1 MQGCRMSEITMT
13 EQEIQQLVEDC
24 LTANGCNQENAAAL
38 GRTIASAERDGSASH
53 GLFRMP
59 GYIASLRSGKVNG
72 NAEPKVT
79 RISPAVVKVDG
90 DHGYAPLALEK
101 GREALIEAARENG
114 IAAMALVNVHHFA
127 ALWVEVEPIAE
138 AGLAAM
144 AFTTYKP
151 AVVPAGAK
159 TPLFGTNPMC
169 FGWPRGDKPPLV
181 FDQASA
187 SMARGEVM
195 IAARDG
201 HAVPLGTGVDA
212 DGNPTTEPQKI
223 VDGGALLPFGGHKGS
238 TIAMMIELLVAGL
251 TGMDFSYEA
260 QKNDNNDGG
269 PPNGGEFM
277 LAIDP
282 NRFGDAE
289 GWLNHSE
296 AFLERLAAMEGA
308 HMPGNRRYA
317 NRAKSAV
324 DGIMVSEKVHASC
337 IEFIKSA
344 S

>member
-1 MQGCRMSEITMT
+1 MMT
-13 EQEIQQLVEDC
+13 VADIHQLVIDC
-24 LTANGCNQENAAAL
+24 FTANGCDIDNAAAL
-38 GRTIASAERDGSASH
+38 ARTISFAERDGSASH
-53 GLFRMP
+53 GLFRLP
-59 GYIASLRSGKVNG
+59 GYIASLRSGKVDG
-72 NAEPKVT
+72 CAQPTVE
-79 RISPAVVKVDG
+79 RISPSVIRVDG
-90 DHGYAPLALEK
+90 KRGYAPLALER
-101 GREALIEAARENG
+101 GRAALIEAAKENG
-114 IAAMALVNVHHFA
+114 IAAMALINVHHFA

-138 AGLAAM
+138 AGCCAM

-159 TPLFGTNPMC
+159 QPLFGTNPMC
-169 FGWPRGDKPPLV
+169 FGWPRGDQPPMV

-201 HAVPLGTGVDA
+201 HDVPLGTGVDA

-223 VDGGALLPFGGHKGS
+223 IDGGALLPFGGHKGS

-251 TGMDFSYEA
+251 TGMDFSFEA

-282 NRFGDAE
+282 NRFGDADN
-289 GWLNHSE
+289 WLQHSE
-296 AFLERLAAMEGA
+296 SFLERLAGMEGA

-317 NRAKSAV
+317 NRAKSAAE
-324 DGIMVSEKVHASC
+324 GIAVSDALLASC
-337 IEFIKSA
+337 REFLKPA
-344 S
+344 D

>member
-1 MQGCRMSEITMT
+1 MT
-13 EQEIQQLVEDC
+13 DVIMTRQEIQVIVEQG
-24 LTANGCNQENAAAL
+24 LEANGCNKENAAAVA
-38 GRTIASAERDGSASH
+38 RTISAAELDGCAAH

-59 GYIASLRSGKVNG
+59 GYVASLRSGKVNG
-72 NAEPKVT
+72 KAQPTVT
-79 RISPAVVKVDG
+79 RISPGVVKVDG
-90 DHGYAPLALEK
+90 DHGYAPLALEM
-101 GREALIEAARENG
+101 GRQALIDAARENG

-127 ALWVEVEPIAE
+127 ALWVEVEPLAE

-159 TPLFGTNPMC
+159 EPLFGTNPMC
-169 FGWPRGDKPPLV
+169 FGWPRGEQAPLV

-201 HAVPLGTGVDA
+201 HPVPLGTGVDA
-212 DGNPTTEPQKI
+212 DGVPTTDADKI
-223 VDGGALLPFGGHKGS
+223 INGGALLPFGGHKGS

-251 TGMDFSYEA
+251 TGQDFSFEA

-282 NRFGDAE
+282 NRFGDADN
-289 GWLNHSE
+289 WLKHSE
-296 AFLERLAAMEGA
+296 SFLQLLGGMEGA
-308 HMPGNRRYA
+308 HIPGNRRYA
-317 NRAKSAV
+317 NRKRHAV
-324 DGIMVSEKVHASC
+324 EGISVKEAVHAKC
-337 IEFIKSA
+337 MEFIQTTE
-344 S
+344 

>member
-1 MQGCRMSEITMT
+1 MANQMMT
-13 EQEIQQLVEDC
+13 VADIHQLVIDC
-24 LTANGCNQENAAAL
+24 FTANGCDIDNAAAL
-38 GRTIASAERDGSASH
+38 ARTISFAERDGSASH
-53 GLFRMP
+53 GLFRLP
-59 GYIASLRSGKVNG
+59 GYIASLRSGKVDG
-72 NAEPKVT
+72 CAQPTVE
-79 RISPAVVKVDG
+79 RISPSVIRVDG
-90 DHGYAPLALEK
+90 KRGYAPLALER
-101 GREALIEAARENG
+101 GRAALIEAAKENG
-114 IAAMALVNVHHFA
+114 IAAMALINVHHFA

-138 AGLAAM
+138 AGCCAM

-159 TPLFGTNPMC
+159 QPLFGTNPMC
-169 FGWPRGDKPPLV
+169 FGWPRDDQPPMV

-201 HAVPLGTGVDA
+201 HDVPLGTGVDA

-223 VDGGALLPFGGHKGS
+223 IDGGALLPFGGHKGS

-251 TGMDFSYEA
+251 TGMDFSFEA

-282 NRFGDAE
+282 NRFGDADN
-289 GWLNHSE
+289 WLQHSE
-296 AFLERLAAMEGA
+296 SFLERLAGMEGA

-317 NRAKSAV
+317 NRAKSAAE
-324 DGIMVSEKVHASC
+324 GIAVSDALLASC
-337 IEFIKSA
+337 REFLKPA
-344 S
+344 D

>member
-1 MQGCRMSEITMT
+1 MANQMMT
-13 EQEIQQLVEDC
+13 VADIHQLVIDC
-24 LTANGCNQENAAAL
+24 FTANGCDIDNAAAL
-38 GRTIASAERDGSASH
+38 ARTISFAERDGSASH
-53 GLFRMP
+53 GLFRLP
-59 GYIASLRSGKVNG
+59 GYIASLRSGKVDG
-72 NAEPKVT
+72 CAQPTVE
-79 RISPAVVKVDG
+79 RISPSVIRVDG
-90 DHGYAPLALEK
+90 KRGYAPLALER
-101 GREALIEAARENG
+101 GRAALIEAAKENG
-114 IAAMALVNVHHFA
+114 IAAMALINVHHFA

-138 AGLAAM
+138 AGCCAM

-159 TPLFGTNPMC
+159 QPLFGTNPMC
-169 FGWPRGDKPPLV
+169 FGWPRGDQPPMV

-201 HAVPLGTGVDA
+201 HDVPLGTGVDA

-223 VDGGALLPFGGHKGS
+223 IDGGALLPFGGHKGS

-251 TGMDFSYEA
+251 TGMDFSFEA

-282 NRFGDAE
+282 NRFGDADN
-289 GWLNHSE
+289 WLQHSE
-296 AFLERLAAMEGA
+296 SFLERLAGMEGA

-317 NRAKSAV
+317 NRAKSAAE
-324 DGIMVSEKVHASC
+324 GIAVSDALLASC
-337 IEFIKSA
+337 REFLKPA
-344 S
+344 D

>member
-1 MQGCRMSEITMT
+1 MSDLKMT
-13 EQEIQQLVEDC
+13 EAEIQQLVADC
-24 LTANGCNQENAAAL
+24 LVANGCNQENAAAL

-72 NAEPKVT
+72 NAVPKVT

-151 AVVPAGAK
+151 AVVPAGAR

-212 DGNPTTEPQKI
+212 EGNSTTDAQKI
-223 VDGGALLPFGGHKGS
+223 IDGGALLPFGGHKGS

-289 GWLNHSE
+289 NWLSHSE
-296 AFLERLAAMEGA
+296 AFLECLAGMEGA

-317 NRAKSAV
+317 NRAKSAS
-324 DGIMVSEKVHASC
+324 DGISIAENVHASC
-337 IEFIKSA
+337 LEFIKTA
-344 S
+344 R

>member
-1 MQGCRMSEITMT
+1 MSETMMT
-13 EQEIQQLVEDC
+13 EHDIQQLVEDC
-24 LTANGCNQENAAAL
+24 LQANGCNAENAASV
-38 GRTIASAERDGSASH
+38 GRTIAAAERDGCASH

-72 NAEPKVT
+72 RARPTVT
-79 RISPAVVKVDG
+79 RLSPSVVKVDG
-90 DHGYAPLALEK
+90 DHGYAPLALEM
-101 GREALIEAARENG
+101 GRQALIEAAKENG

-138 AGLAAM
+138 AGCCAM

-159 TPLFGTNPMC
+159 QPLFGTNPMC
-169 FGWPRGDKPPLV
+169 FGWPRGDQLPMV

-223 VDGGALLPFGGHKGS
+223 IDGGALLPFGGHKGS

-282 NRFGDAE
+282 NRFGDADN
-289 GWLNHSE
+289 WLQHSE
-296 AFLERLAAMEGA
+296 SFLERLAGMEGA

-317 NRAKSAV
+317 NRAKSAAE
-324 DGIMVSEKVHASC
+324 GIAVSDALLASC
-337 IEFIKSA
+337 REFLKPA
-344 S
+344 D

>member
-1 MQGCRMSEITMT
+1 MSEITMT

-72 NAEPKVT
+72 TADPKVT

-144 AFTTYKP
+144 AFTTYKS

-187 SMARGEVM
+187 SMARAEVM

-201 HAVPLGTGVDA
+201 HDVPLGTGVDA

-223 VDGGALLPFGGHKGS
+223 IDGGALLPFGGHKGS

-296 AFLERLAAMEGA
+296 AFLERLAGMEGA

-317 NRAKSAV
+317 NRAKSAA

>member
-1 MQGCRMSEITMT
+1 MSATNMT
-13 EQEIQQLVEDC
+13 ELEIRQLVEDC
-24 LTANGCNQENAAAL
+24 LMANGANQENAAAV
-38 GRTIASAERDGSASH
+38 GRTIASAERDGCASH

-59 GYIASLRSGKVNG
+59 GYVASLRSGKVNG
-72 NAEPKVT
+72 NAQPSVK
-79 RISPAVVKVDG
+79 RISPAVVRVDG

-101 GREALIEAARENG
+101 GRQALIEAAQENG

-138 AGLAAM
+138 AGCAAM

-159 TPLFGTNPMC
+159 QPLFGTNPMC
-169 FGWPRGDKPPLV
+169 FGWPRGDQPPMV

-212 DGNPTTEPQKI
+212 EGNPTTEPQKI
-223 VDGGALLPFGGHKGS
+223 IEGGALLPFGGHKGS

-260 QKNDNNDGG
+260 QQNDNNDGG

-282 NRFGDAE
+282 NRFGDADN
-289 GWLNHSE
+289 WLQHSE
-296 AFLERLAAMEGA
+296 SFLERLTGMEGA
-308 HMPGNRRYA
+308 HIPGNRRYA
-317 NRAKSAV
+317 NRARSVAEGIAV
-324 DGIMVSEKVHASC
+324 SDTLLATC
-337 IEFIKSA
+337 REFLKPA
-344 S
+344 V

>member
-1 MQGCRMSEITMT
+1 VSDRIMT
-13 EQEIQQLVEDC
+13 EAEIQQLVTDC
-24 LTANGCNQENAAAL
+24 LLANGCNQDNAAAL
-38 GRTIASAERDGSASH
+38 ARTIGAAERDGCASH

-59 GYIASLRSGKVNG
+59 GYIASLRSGKVDG
-72 NAEPKVT
+72 CAEPSVE
-79 RISPAVVKVDG
+79 RIAPAVVKVDG
-90 DHGYAPLALEK
+90 KRGYAPLALEK
-101 GREALIEAARENG
+101 GRQALIEAAQENG

-138 AGLAAM
+138 AGLVAM

-159 TPLFGTNPMC
+159 QPLFGTNPMC
-169 FGWPRGDKPPLV
+169 FGWPRGDQPPLV

-201 HAVPLGTGVDA
+201 HSVPLGTGVDA
-212 DGNPTTEPQKI
+212 EGNPTTDPAKI
-223 VDGGALLPFGGHKGS
+223 IEGGALLPFGGHKGS

-260 QKNDNNDGG
+260 QVNDNNDGG

-282 NRFGDAE
+282 NRFGD
-289 GWLNHSE
+289 GDNWLQHSE
-296 AFLERLAAMEGA
+296 DFLARLAGMDGA
-308 HMPGNRRYA
+308 HIPGNRRYA
-317 NRAKSAV
+317 NRAA
-324 DGIMVSEKVHASC
+324 HASHGIAVKQAVYDSC
-337 IEFIKSA
+337 QQFLHAGS
-344 S
+344 

>member
-1 MQGCRMSEITMT
+1 MSDVMMT
-13 EQEIQQLVEDC
+13 KQEIQILVEQG
-24 LTANGCNQENAAAL
+24 LEANGCNSQNASAVA
-38 GRTIASAERDGSASH
+38 RTIAAAELDGCAAH

-59 GYIASLRSGKVNG
+59 GYVASLRSGKVNG
-72 NAEPKVT
+72 SANPTVS
-79 RISPAVVKVDG
+79 RIAPGVVKVDG
-90 DHGYAPLALEK
+90 DHGYAPLALEM
-101 GREALIEAARENG
+101 GRAALIEAASENG

-159 TPLFGTNPMC
+159 QPLFGTNPMC
-169 FGWPRGDKPPLV
+169 FGWPRGDQPPLV

-187 SMARGEVM
+187 AMARGEVM

-201 HAVPLGTGVDA
+201 HPVPAGTGVDS
-212 DGNPTTEPQKI
+212 DGAPTTDADKI
-223 VDGGALLPFGGHKGS
+223 INGGALLPFGGHKGS

-251 TGMDFSYEA
+251 TGQDFSFEA

-282 NRFGDAE
+282 NRFGDSE
-289 GWLNHSE
+289 NWLQHSE
-296 AFLERLAAMEGA
+296 SFLQLLGGMEGA

-317 NRAKSAV
+317 NRARNSDKGIAVKQSVYETCVGLTKSS
-324 DGIMVSEKVHASC
+324 D
-337 IEFIKSA
+337 
-344 S
+344 

>member
-1 MQGCRMSEITMT
+1 MMT
-13 EQEIQQLVEDC
+13 VADIQQLVIDC
-24 LTANGCNQENAAAL
+24 FTANGCDIDNAAAL
-38 GRTIASAERDGSASH
+38 ARTISFAERDGSASH
-53 GLFRMP
+53 GLFRLP
-59 GYIASLRSGKVNG
+59 GYIASLRSGKVDG
-72 NAEPKVT
+72 CAQPTVE
-79 RISPAVVKVDG
+79 RISPSVIRVDG
-90 DHGYAPLALEK
+90 KRGYAPLALER
-101 GREALIEAARENG
+101 GRAALIEAAKENG

-138 AGLAAM
+138 AGCCAM

-159 TPLFGTNPMC
+159 QPLFGTNPMC
-169 FGWPRGDKPPLV
+169 FGWPRGDQPPMV

-201 HAVPLGTGVDA
+201 HDVPLGTGVDA

-223 VDGGALLPFGGHKGS
+223 IDGGALLPFGGHKGS

-251 TGMDFSYEA
+251 TGMDFSFEA

-282 NRFGDAE
+282 NRFGDADN
-289 GWLNHSE
+289 WLQHSE
-296 AFLERLAAMEGA
+296 SFLERLAGMEGA

-317 NRAKSAV
+317 NRAKSAAE
-324 DGIMVSEKVHASC
+324 GIAVSDALLASC
-337 IEFIKSA
+337 REFLKPA
-344 S
+344 D

>member
-1 MQGCRMSEITMT
+1 MANQMMT
-13 EQEIQQLVEDC
+13 VADIQQLVIDC
-24 LTANGCNQENAAAL
+24 FTANGCDIDNAAAL
-38 GRTIASAERDGSASH
+38 ARTISFAERDGSASH
-53 GLFRMP
+53 GLFRLP
-59 GYIASLRSGKVNG
+59 GYIASLRSGKVDG
-72 NAEPKVT
+72 CAQPTVE
-79 RISPAVVKVDG
+79 RISPSVIRVDG
-90 DHGYAPLALEK
+90 KRGYAPLALER
-101 GREALIEAARENG
+101 GRAALIEAAKENG

-138 AGLAAM
+138 AGCCAM

-159 TPLFGTNPMC
+159 QPLFGTNPMC
-169 FGWPRGDKPPLV
+169 FGWPRGDQPPMV

-201 HAVPLGTGVDA
+201 HDVPLGTGVDA

-223 VDGGALLPFGGHKGS
+223 IDGGALLPFGGHKGS

-251 TGMDFSYEA
+251 TGMDFSFEA

-282 NRFGDAE
+282 NRFGDADN
-289 GWLNHSE
+289 WLQHSE
-296 AFLERLAAMEGA
+296 SFLERLTGMEGA

-317 NRAKSAV
+317 NRAKSAAE
-324 DGIMVSEKVHASC
+324 GIAVSDTLLASC
-337 IEFIKSA
+337 SEFLKPA
-344 S
+344 D

>member
-1 MQGCRMSEITMT
+1 M
-13 EQEIQQLVEDC
+13 
-24 LTANGCNQENAAAL
+24 
-38 GRTIASAERDGSASH
+38 
-53 GLFRMP
+53 
-59 GYIASLRSGKVNG
+59 
-72 NAEPKVT
+72 
-79 RISPAVVKVDG
+79 
-90 DHGYAPLALEK
+90 
-101 GREALIEAARENG
+101 
-114 IAAMALVNVHHFA
+114 
-127 ALWVEVEPIAE
+127 
-138 AGLAAM
+138 
-144 AFTTYKP
+144 
-151 AVVPAGAK
+151 
-159 TPLFGTNPMC
+159 
-169 FGWPRGDKPPLV
+169 V

-223 VDGGALLPFGGHKGS
+223 IEGGALLPFGGHKGS

-282 NRFGDAE
+282 NRFGDADN
-289 GWLNHSE
+289 WLQHSE
-296 AFLERLAAMEGA
+296 AFLTRLAGMEGA

-317 NRAKSAV
+317 NRAKTAAE
-324 DGIMVSEKVHASC
+324 GIQVKDSVLASC
-337 IEFIKSA
+337 REFL
-344 S
+344 